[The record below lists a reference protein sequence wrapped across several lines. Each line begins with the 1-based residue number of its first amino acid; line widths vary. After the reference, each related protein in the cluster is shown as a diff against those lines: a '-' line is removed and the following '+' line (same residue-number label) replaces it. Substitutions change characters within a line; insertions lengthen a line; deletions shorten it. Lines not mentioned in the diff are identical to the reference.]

1 MIEFY
6 YANINIIILVKL
18 LLIGILISIAIFK
31 YIEIND
37 NFNDF
42 FKFLYKNKKP
52 FFRSEKK
59 HHEIELATFNIM
71 YKPKIVKIEKIFGT
85 VLIVLFAC
93 IFSAAFDFAFL
104 ILKKDIIINLFS
116 KFHLDFINNII
127 SNNKTMFIAFI
138 VYHAVIA
145 VYGIIRIIV
154 ICNTDYYSKL
164 NENQ

>member
-6 YANINIIILVKL
+6 YANINIIILAKL
-18 LLIGILISIAIFK
+18 SLIIILIRIGLSI
-31 YIEIND
+31 NV
-37 NFNDF
+37 NFENNLNDF
-42 FKFLYKNKKP
+42 FNYCHHHKKP

-59 HHEIELATFNIM
+59 HHEREVGVFNSY
-71 YKPKIVKIEKIFGT
+71 YKPKIVKIKKISGT

-93 IFSAAFDFAFL
+93 IFSAAFDFAFF
-104 ILKKDIIINLFS
+104 ILKKDIIITLFS

-138 VYHAVIA
+138 VYHALIS
-145 VYGIIRIIV
+145 VYVIIRIIV